1 VAREPINL
9 GRIDRWQKIASVSQH
24 RAVVALTPV
33 RVAFL
38 IVLALGLVATPDVS
52 YTQAGKI
59 WRLSPSALVLHRPEA
74 RRRRRSSGVSSAS
87 LATSRNGTPVDGPSF
102 DRGDWNAVHS

>member
-33 RVAFL
+33 RVA
-38 IVLALGLVATPDVS
+38 DV
-52 YTQAGKI
+52 
-59 WRLSPSALVLHRPEA
+59 R
-74 RRRRRSSGVSSAS
+74 
-87 LATSRNGTPVDGPSF
+87 
-102 DRGDWNAVHS
+102 RGDEAECEDDEKGD